1 MVVGAA
7 AIASGPLG
15 AAPAMVAVDG
25 GAAAIRAALG
35 VERPPYPVDR
45 MAGADLMAAVGL
57 VAEAGITD
65 PKVAY
70 SQTIPQDECPSPE
83 LTG

>member
-45 MAGADLMAAVGL
+45 MAAVGL